1 MQHVVNEERE
11 KLLIKKTEQR
21 KVKQQDHTV
30 DEEVSSKQSS
40 GEVQNP
46 VIRVVSVDD
55 GSQLDDAFIDDVT
68 TDDVIANNVIADDV
82 TDDVTNNVK
91 EVEVVDSTN
100 DEEQQHGDRDSSFD
114 KGNRKITILAVG
126 NFETT
131 HPFVNF

>member
-1 MQHVVNEERE
+1 MQYVVNEERE

-30 DEEVSSKQSS
+30 DEVSSKQSS

-68 TDDVIANNVIADDV
+68 TDDVIANNVIA
-82 TDDVTNNVK
+82 DDVTNNVK